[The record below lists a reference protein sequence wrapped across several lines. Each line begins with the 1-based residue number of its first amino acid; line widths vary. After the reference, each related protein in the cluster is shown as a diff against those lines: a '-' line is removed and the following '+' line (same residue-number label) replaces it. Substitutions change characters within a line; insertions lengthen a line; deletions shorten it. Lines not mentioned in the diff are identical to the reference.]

1 MRNPAAQ
8 GRADANHSTI
18 RQCYEDHFCSV
29 VDLHAV
35 GRGVPDFLVG
45 IAGLINELV
54 EVKTEEGQLNE
65 KQRLF
70 QKRWK
75 GSKVVVVRNESDVIN
90 HVYNIRERISRKR
103 YA

>member
-8 GRADANHSTI
+8 GRTDANHSTL
-18 RQCYEDHFCSV
+18 RQCYEDYFCFV

-45 IAGLINELV
+45 IAGVSDLV
-54 EVKTEEGQLNE
+54 EVKTEEGQLNK
-65 KQRLF
+65 KQILF
-70 QKRWK
+70 QKRWT
-75 GSKVVVVRNESDVIN
+75 GSKVVIVRTVADVIN